1 MQLQVLSFGVFDSR
15 VKFPR
20 TTVTEPRSVY
30 CSEIEL
36 LMEDQTGISYINN
49 KPIALSK
56 GTVICAKPGQIRYT
70 RLPMKCLYLH
80 LNTKD
85 PEVTQFLMELPD
97 CFLLGDLETIPEL
110 FYKLMR
116 LDVENK
122 PRQRFLAL
130 GYALELVYTVGR
142 QASSVREDAPY
153 AHRQAMSKVEQY
165 IRNNLSAD
173 LDLESLAQEVNLS
186 GSYFHKVF
194 RDYFGTTPAEYVMA
208 RRISAAKAM
217 LVMGELSMD
226 EISERC
232 GFGSRS
238 YFNYRFKQI
247 TGTTPLQYRK
257 EHLSRLLI

>member
-1 MQLQVLSFGVFDSR
+1 MELQVLSFGVFDSR

-20 TTVTEPRSVY
+20 VTATEPRCVNCY
-30 CSEIEL
+30 EIEL
-36 LMEDQTGISYINN
+36 LMEDQTGISYIND
-49 KPIALSK
+49 KAVPLLK
-56 GTVICAKPGQIRYT
+56 GTVICAKPGQIRYS

-80 LNTKD
+80 LETRD
-85 PEVTQFLMELPD
+85 PEMDQFLRELPD
-97 CFLLGDLETIPEL
+97 FFQLGDLETIPEL

-130 GYALELVYTVGR
+130 GYSLELVYTVSR
-142 QASSVREDAPY
+142 QATAAREDAPY

-165 IRNNLSAD
+165 IRNNLSEPM
-173 LDLESLAQEVNLS
+173 DLENLAQEVNLS

-194 RDYFGTTPAEYVMA
+194 RDYFGTTPAEYVTA

-226 EISERC
+226 EIAERC

-247 TGTTPLQYRK
+247 IGTTPLQYRK